1 VFWVLR
7 PDLISVRHLEH
18 VTKFVADGLLAI
30 S

>member
-1 VFWVLR
+1 LR
-7 PDLISVRHLEH
+7 PDPISVRHLEH